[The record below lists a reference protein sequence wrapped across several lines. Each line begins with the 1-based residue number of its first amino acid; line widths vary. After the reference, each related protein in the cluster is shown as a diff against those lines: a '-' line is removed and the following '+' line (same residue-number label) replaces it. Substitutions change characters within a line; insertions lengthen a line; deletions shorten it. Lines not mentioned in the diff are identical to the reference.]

1 MTKNVHILYNNFIE
15 MNLISLKF
23 ELLDKNHFP
32 ILFIFEKVQE
42 GLTYFKVVK
51 QYYNKNNM
59 KKIEDVVYSGTDINK
74 LIKNIEVL

>member
-1 MTKNVHILYNNFIE
+1 MTKNIYILYNNFIE

-23 ELLDKNHFP
+23 ELLDKEHFP

-42 GLTYFKVVK
+42 ELTYFKVVK

-59 KKIEDVVYSGTDINK
+59 KKIEDIVYSGTDINK
-74 LIKNIEVL
+74 LIEKIEVL

>member
-1 MTKNVHILYNNFIE
+1 MTKNIYILYNNFIE

-23 ELLDKNHFP
+23 EFLDKEHFP

-42 GLTYFKVVK
+42 ELTYFKVVK

-59 KKIEDVVYSGTDINK
+59 KKIEDIVYSGTDINK
-74 LIKNIEVL
+74 LIEKIEVL